1 MREFHVSLRTP
12 NKHYKVPKAV
22 FLERV
27 CITWE
32 NLLRLR
38 QWCLLHTGE
47 DPEVDGFDQKPF
59 HMNEA
64 GSKRQKTLSFK
75 GIQVELRQGHS
86 ATRERWTATTY
97 TTSDLLRAA
106 KPLPL
111 EVCVK
116 GGPIVGLCVHAAAD
130 RLCDCGDDEHKWLTG
145 RSTDSGSYKTED
157 ILAFLKKH
165 LEHMR
170 AGRAWRILL

>member
-1 MREFHVSLRTP
+1 MAPSFRWSLWLWFRTIRGSIKGSLPLAVLLGQAKTLRLEYMLEAAKTMQPVRAPIVNHAWLKRWMREFHVSLRTP

-111 EVCVK
+111 EV
-116 GGPIVGLCVHAAAD
+116 
-130 RLCDCGDDEHKWLTG
+130 
-145 RSTDSGSYKTED
+145 
-157 ILAFLKKH
+157 
-165 LEHMR
+165 
-170 AGRAWRILL
+170 